1 MTFYI
6 INMIAPIIIKIVR
19 RRSIEGF
26 RTYKVWFGKS
36 AVTCSTTVSRSDPT
50 AVLLIV
56 TFTMPVRE
64 RERENDKKVRKT
76 QRELE

>member
-1 MTFYI
+1 
-6 INMIAPIIIKIVR
+6 MIAPIIIKIIRR

-56 TFTMPVRE
+56 TFTTPVCVCVRE
-64 RERENDKKVRKT
+64 RERERERTIRK
-76 QRELE
+76 

>member
-1 MTFYI
+1 
-6 INMIAPIIIKIVR
+6 MIAPIIIKIIRR

-56 TFTMPVRE
+56 TFTTPVRERE